1 MLVLAGLVGLMAIGA
16 TAFLAI
22 DTNPD
27 DEDDVVSSSSEQEA
41 AAADTTQDMDGLT
54 QLLDP
59 SETGVFQPEQLDAP
73 RGEIITGSAEND
85 TLTGTT
91 GDDFMA
97 GYDGDD
103 LLDGHAGSNLVYGGD
118 GNDTLIGGDGDDTL
132 HGEDGNDLLFGGDGD
147 DLLFGHDGDDT
158 LYGGA
163 GNDTLFGGMGNDL
176 LVGGPGNNA
185 LHGYAGN
192 NTLIGGAGADTLF
205 GGAGDDVLGTL
216 PATGENGYDPEH
228 GPERNYLN
236 GGAGD
241 DLIYAGPGD
250 VITTGAGQDT
260 VVLGDWLSAEHQAEI
275 LDFEPEED
283 QLMIVYNNL
292 PGDDPEVT
300 LEFDEEVTDRQHV
313 LLNGERIAFVENAQ
327 DLTLDH
333 VVLLARSLAETQ
345 LPS

>member
-1 MLVLAGLVGLMAIGA
+1 MLLLAGLVSLMAVGA
-16 TAFLAI
+16 TAFYAI
-22 DTNPD
+22 DTETK
-27 DEDDVVSSSSEQEA
+27 DEDDWGPSSDRSEDDPDGMQQGSSDIA
-41 AAADTTQDMDGLT
+41 R
-54 QLLDP
+54 LLDP
-59 SETGVFQPEQLDAP
+59 SETGIFLPEQLDEP
-73 RGEIITGSAEND
+73 TGEIITGSAEND

-91 GDDFMA
+91 GDDFIG
-97 GYDGDD
+97 GYEGDD
-103 LLDGHAGSNLVYGGD
+103 LLDGRAGSNLIYGGD

-132 HGEDGNDLLFGGDGD
+132 HGEDGDDLLFGGDGD
-147 DLLFGHDGDDT
+147 DRLFGHDGDDT
-158 LYGGA
+158 LHGGA
-163 GNDTLFGGMGNDL
+163 GDDTLIGGMGNDL

-185 LHGYAGN
+185 LHGYAGD

-205 GGAGDDVLGTL
+205 GGSGDDVLGTL
-216 PATGENGYDPEH
+216 PGTGENGYDPEH

-292 PGDDPEVT
+292 RGDDPEVT
-300 LEFDEEVTDRQHV
+300 LEFDEEVADRQHV